1 MVYMLTLKESKF
13 VNIIEDATK
22 RRGRTFSK
30 DTINY
35 MCNSARLRSYQVCF
49 MLYRDGYSFS

>member
-1 MVYMLTLKESKF
+1 MLTLKESKF

-30 DTINY
+30 DAISC

-49 MLYRDGYSFS
+49 TLYRDGYNFS

>member
-1 MVYMLTLKESKF
+1 MLTLRESKF

-22 RRGRTFSK
+22 RRGRAFSK
-30 DTINY
+30 DTISY

-49 MLYRDGYSFS
+49 SLYREGYKFS

>member
-1 MVYMLTLKESKF
+1 MLTLKESKF

-35 MCNSARLRSYQVCF
+35 MCNSARLRSYNVCF
-49 MLYRDGYSFS
+49 TLYRDGYDFS